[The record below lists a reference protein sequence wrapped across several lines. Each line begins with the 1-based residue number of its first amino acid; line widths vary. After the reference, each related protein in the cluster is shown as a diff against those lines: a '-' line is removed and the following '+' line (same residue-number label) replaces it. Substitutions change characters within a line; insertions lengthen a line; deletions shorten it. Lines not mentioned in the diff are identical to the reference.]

1 MGEHKLPASARVPGI
16 RSDGRREEL
25 KYRKGR
31 NTLLVAF
38 AVTAASSMEA
48 WLAAEEAAGK
58 MAKQHAWLEGYQL
71 RAAKERKS
79 YRNGK
84 FYFECYGAFD
94 LAEALRRAQAIKLSE
109 KEQARMDAL
118 ASLGG
123 RDVQEG

>member
-1 MGEHKLPASARVPGI
+1 MGEHKRSPEARQAGI
-16 RSDGRREEL
+16 RSEGRREEL

-71 RAAKERKS
+71 RAAKRSPE
-79 YRNGK
+79 GK
-84 FYFECYGAFD
+84 QGFEVWGQFD
-94 LAEALRRAQAIKLSE
+94 LAEALRRVQAQKVDA
-109 KEQARMDAL
+109 KEQARQEAL

-123 RDVQEG
+123 SDVQEG

>member
-1 MGEHKLPASARVPGI
+1 MGEHKLPAEARVQGI
-16 RSDGRREEL
+16 RSEGRREEL

-58 MAKQHAWLEGYQL
+58 MAKQHAWLEGWQL

-94 LAEALRRAQAIKLSE
+94 LAEALRRVQASKTDA
-109 KEQARMDAL
+109 KEQARQEAL

-123 RDVQEG
+123 SDVQEG